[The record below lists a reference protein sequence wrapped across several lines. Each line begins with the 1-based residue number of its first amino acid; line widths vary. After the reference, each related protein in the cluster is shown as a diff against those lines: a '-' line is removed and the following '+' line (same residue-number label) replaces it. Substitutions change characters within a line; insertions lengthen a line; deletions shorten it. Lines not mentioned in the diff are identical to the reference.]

1 MSYFTDFV
9 RGFLDLGATVI
20 LPVVIFLLGLF
31 FRQKIGAAFRSGLTI
46 GVAFVGIFLVIDL
59 LVKNLGPA
67 AQAMVKNLGVS
78 LNVIDVGWPATSSI
92 AWASSVA
99 AFIIPLG
106 IIVNVVLLVTKSI
119 AWASSVAA
127 FIIPLGIIVNVVLLV
142 TKVTK
147 TMNVDIWNF
156 WHYTFTAAMVYAVSG
171 SIWQALLA
179 AVIFQ
184 IICLKVA
191 DWTAPMMSEFFD
203 LPGVSIAT
211 GSTISYAPGIYLVK
225 LLQKV
230 PGLNK
235 LDADPETIQKRFGA
249 FGESIFVGLILGLG
263 IGVLAGYKPGD
274 IINLGMSMAAVMV
287 LMPRMVKILMEGLMP
302 VSESA
307 RTWLNKRF
315 GEREIYIGL
324 DAAVA
329 LGHPAVISTALILVP
344 ITVLLAVI
352 LPGNQV
358 LPFGDLATI
367 PFVVAFIVGAAR
379 GNIIHSV
386 IVGTIMIAISLY
398 IATDVA
404 PIFTDMAKGTNVQ
417 MPKGSSE
424 ISSIDQ
430 GGNIVNYLIF
440 KLFSLFN

>member
-106 IIVNVVLLVTKSI
+106 IIVNVVLLVTK
-119 AWASSVAA
+119 
-127 FIIPLGIIVNVVLLV
+127 
-142 TKVTK
+142 VTK

-156 WHYTFTAAMVYAVSG
+156 WHYTFTAA
-171 SIWQALLA
+171 I
-179 AVIFQ
+179 IFQ
-184 IICLKVA
+184 VICLKVA

-225 LLQKV
+225 LLQRV

>member
-1 MSYFTDFV
+1 MDKFVDFV
-9 RGFLDLGATVI
+9 QAFLDLGATVI

-31 FRQKIGAAFRSGLTI
+31 FGQKAGKAFRSGLTI

-59 LVKNLGPA
+59 LVDNLGPA
-67 AQAMVKNLGVS
+67 AQGMVERLGVS
-78 LNVIDVGWPATSSI
+78 LTVIDVGWPATSSI

-106 IIVNVVLLVTKSI
+106 LIVNVVMLLTK
-119 AWASSVAA
+119 
-127 FIIPLGIIVNVVLLV
+127 
-142 TKVTK
+142 TTK

-156 WHYTFTAAMVYAVSG
+156 WHYTFMAAMVYAISG
-171 SIWQALLA
+171 SIIQALIA
-179 AVIFQ
+179 AILFQ
-184 IICLKVA
+184 IVALKVA
-191 DWTAPMMSEFFD
+191 DWTAPMMSEFYE

-225 LLQKV
+225 GVQKI
-230 PGLNK
+230 PGLKNWN
-235 LDADPETIQKRFGA
+235 ADPDTIQKRFGI
-249 FGESIFVGLILGLG
+249 FGESIFIGLFLGVVIG
-263 IGVLAGYKPGD
+263 ILAGYNIGD
-274 IINLGMSMAAVMV
+274 IIEIGVAMAAVMV
-287 LMPRMVKILMEGLMP
+287 LMPRMVKLLMEGLMP

-307 RTWLNKRF
+307 RDWLNKKF
-315 GEREIYIGL
+315 GETDIYIGL

-344 ITVLLAVI
+344 VTVVLAII
-352 LPGNQV
+352 LPGNAL

-379 GNIIHSV
+379 GNIVHSV

-404 PIFTDMAKGTNVQ
+404 PIFTDMATNAQ
-417 MPKGSSE
+417 FEMPEGSTQ

-430 GGNIVNYLIF
+430 GGNIVNWVIY

>member
-1 MSYFTDFV
+1 MQGFVDFIQA
-9 RGFLDLGATVI
+9 FLDLGATVI
-20 LPVVIFLLGLF
+20 LPVAIFLLGLF
-31 FRQKIGAAFRSGLTI
+31 FGQKPGKAFRSGLTI

-59 LVKNLGPA
+59 LVQNLGPA
-67 AQAMVKNLGVS
+67 AQGMVDRLGVE

-106 IIVNVVLLVTKSI
+106 LVVNVVMLLTK
-119 AWASSVAA
+119 
-127 FIIPLGIIVNVVLLV
+127 
-142 TKVTK
+142 TTK

-156 WHYTFTAAMVYAVSG
+156 WHYTFMAAMVYAISD
-171 SIWQALLA
+171 SIIQGLIAGVL
-179 AVIFQ
+179 FQ
-184 IICLKVA
+184 IVCLKVA
-191 DWTAPMMSEFFD
+191 DWTAPMMSEFYE

-211 GSTISYAPGIYLVK
+211 GSTISYAPGIFLVK
-225 LLQKV
+225 GIQKV
-230 PGLNK
+230 PGLKNWN
-235 LDADPETIQKRFGA
+235 ADPDTIQKRFGI
-249 FGESIFVGLILGLG
+249 FGESIFIGLFLGAV
-263 IGVLAGYKPGD
+263 IGALAGYGVGD
-274 IINLGMSMAAVMV
+274 IIEIGMAMAAVMV

-307 RTWLNKRF
+307 REWLNKRF
-315 GEREIYIGL
+315 GDKEIYIGL

-344 ITVLLAVI
+344 ITVVMAVI
-352 LPGNQV
+352 LPGNAV

-379 GNIIHSV
+379 GNIVHSV

-404 PIFTDMAKGTNVQ
+404 PLFTQMAESTNFDM
-417 MPKGSSE
+417 PEGSAQ

-430 GGNIVNYLIF
+430 GGNIVNWVIYKI
-440 KLFSLFN
+440 FSLFN